1 MSTNISAASKASVR
15 VGALDRLAPL
25 ADPLVRIITGAV
37 LMPHGAQKL
46 FGWFGGYGLAATGQ
60 YFDATLGM
68 RPGIMF
74 AATAGIIEFFGGLLL
89 VLGLFTRPVALIV
102 AGFLAVALT
111 AHIANGFFWT
121 EGGFEYPLL
130 WSLVALA
137 IFFRGGDRY
146 SLDARLRGQSHVQPV
161 TCE

>member
-1 MSTNISAASKASVR
+1 MNAKTSAANTAPGRAS
-15 VGALDRLAPL
+15 ALDRLAPL

-74 AATAGIIEFFGGLLL
+74 AAAAGIIEFFGGLLL

-121 EGGFEYPLL
+121 EGGIEYPLL
-130 WSLVALA
+130 WALVALA
-137 IFFRGGDRY
+137 VFFRGGDRY
-146 SLDARLRGQSHVQPV
+146 SLDARFRGRS
-161 TCE
+161 